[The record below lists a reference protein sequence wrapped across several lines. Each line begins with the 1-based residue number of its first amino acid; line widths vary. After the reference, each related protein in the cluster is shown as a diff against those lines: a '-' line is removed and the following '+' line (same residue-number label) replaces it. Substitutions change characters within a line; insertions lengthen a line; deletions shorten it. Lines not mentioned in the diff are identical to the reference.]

1 MASEYFW
8 QRMAEIDAELAAKR
22 LSPEEEMAKERAFAA
37 AVNRPMKAQALKE
50 AQDRGPVYYHGGPRG
65 LRTILPSSQ
74 TGVRSH
80 AAEISKICRRDR
92 VYVTTDFSAAL
103 LYAACHDRG
112 VVYEVMPDGVLE
124 PDPDC
129 SEPGLSWECR
139 AAAVTRVHKPKGK
152 HLRMARKAIL
162 A

>member
-1 MASEYFW
+1 MLTEVPRETPREDGMMSE
-8 QRMAEIDAELAAKR
+8 EI
-22 LSPEEEMAKERAFAA
+22 
-37 AVNRPMKAQALKE
+37 
-50 AQDRGPVYYHGGPRG
+50 VYYHGGPRG

-139 AAAVTRVHKPKGK
+139 AAAVIRVHKPKGK